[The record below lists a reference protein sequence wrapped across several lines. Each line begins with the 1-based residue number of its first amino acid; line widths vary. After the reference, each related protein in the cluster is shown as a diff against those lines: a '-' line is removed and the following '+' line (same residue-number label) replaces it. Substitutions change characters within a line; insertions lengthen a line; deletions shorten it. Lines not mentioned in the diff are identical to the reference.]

1 MEVIKKTQSHT
12 EWVES
17 EVEKEQFINGMV
29 AEVEEKNHMEG
40 MGGEKK
46 NNVIRNKYKVRNL
59 FSF

>member
-1 MEVIKKTQSHT
+1 
-12 EWVES
+12 VES